1 MLPDQSDQGGTP
13 ASEPTAYLV
22 ESPDYYAGFTSIT
35 RELSRAQARGYEL
48 TERQLVLAVT
58 HSARIYTSARG
69 GKPIGGR
76 SPDWLRGRVDGLRS
90 ALRRMA
96 EARAQTE

>member
-1 MLPDQSDQGGTP
+1 VLPDQSETP
-13 ASEPTAYLV
+13 SGEPLTEYLA
-22 ESPDYYAGFTSIT
+22 ESPDYYAGFTSVL
-35 RELSRAQARGYEL
+35 RELSSAQARGFQP

-58 HSARIYTSARG
+58 HSARIYTSARS

-90 ALRRMA
+90 LLRREAPRRPWA
-96 EARAQTE
+96 E

>member
-1 MLPDQSDQGGTP
+1 MLPDQDETP
-13 ASEPTAYLV
+13 SGEPLAEYLA
-22 ESPDYYAGFTSIT
+22 ESPDYYAGFTSVI
-35 RELSRAQARGYEL
+35 REVSSAQARGFTP

-58 HSARIYTSARG
+58 HSARIYTSARS

-90 ALRRMA
+90 LLRRRTA
-96 EARAQTE
+96 TIG